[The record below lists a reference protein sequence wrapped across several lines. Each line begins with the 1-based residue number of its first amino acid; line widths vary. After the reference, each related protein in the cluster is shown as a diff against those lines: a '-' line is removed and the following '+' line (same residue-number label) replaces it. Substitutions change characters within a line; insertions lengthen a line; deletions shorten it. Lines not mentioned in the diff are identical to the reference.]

1 MNLANLAIV
10 AVISF
15 IYVWTLYSVPILAK
29 GIRNL
34 WKSGNKKKIV
44 GSMGE
49 LPSISILVPV
59 KNEQNVVGRLL
70 SSLLKADY
78 PPDKMEIIV
87 VEDGSV
93 DGTVGIC
100 ETLAR
105 DYPGQVKVVCRDVSD
120 GKPSA
125 LVEGLKHVSGDIV
138 GVFDADNVVEDD
150 VLLRVAQNF
159 SDSSVVAV
167 QGKVSA
173 INSEENM
180 LTRLI
185 ANEETLR
192 YDGFCR
198 GKDAFGLFVPLMGSN
213 YFVRRDVLE
222 SVGGWD
228 SSVLSE
234 DMELAVK
241 LIHNGKKIKYAPDVR
256 SWQEYPGS
264 LMAFFKQR
272 IRWWRGAMEV
282 GFMYGKL
289 LRNVNRLSVD
299 TELTLMGSFAFISYI
314 MGYFVALLS
323 LFVPFQ
329 LDFVT
334 LLMVNGTS
342 IFTVLLLSLGGIV
355 MIFTSKPRRLRNVLY
370 VPLMYFYWVAL
381 NFVASYALL
390 QIILRRPKI
399 WNKTHKQGVIANS
412 SFAPEIM
419 VTA

>member
-1 MNLANLAIV
+1 MNLANLVIV